1 MFIYFF
7 KILFLLFSIFVLIKT
22 IFYGIYEI
30 NTEQN
35 KIGGISV
42 IFFCV
47 VVIIFSNVVIF
58 LK

>member
-42 IFFCV
+42 ICFCTIV
-47 VVIIFSNVVIF
+47 LIFSNIVIF